1 MLRNT
6 LMLAASAML
15 VMSAPLDINNDLNQ
29 MQEKPQDEITW
40 SYDEIM
46 TALDDYFNNYLETHM

>member
-1 MLRNT
+1 
-6 LMLAASAML
+6 MLAASAML